1 MSSIPR
7 KESYSSL
14 SSTKSTISSKINL
27 KDKNCLYKKEIL
39 STIQKLP
46 DSINKN
52 LLNKISKKNNNNNF

>member
-14 SSTKSTISSKINL
+14 SSTKSAISSKINL
-27 KDKNCLYKKEIL
+27 KDNKCLYKKEIL
-39 STIQKLP
+39 NTLQKLP

-52 LLNKISKKNNNNNF
+52 LLNKISNINSI